1 MRARLKLFCI
11 VTALVAIAASP
22 SVAAPVQW
30 WSIVQNN
37 TTHVCSVVRDH
48 AGWMGGAPV
57 GHFPTF
63 QQAVDGLS
71 PMKRNGVCK

>member
-1 MRARLKLFCI
+1 MRALLTLLSI
-11 VTALVAIAASP
+11 VTVSVV
-22 SVAAPVQW
+22 VAAPPGVAAAAQW

-37 TTHVCSVVRDH
+37 ATHVCSVVRDH
-48 AGWMGGAPV
+48 GGWMGGAPV

-63 QQAVDGLS
+63 QQAVDGLL

>member
-1 MRARLKLFCI
+1 MNGLLRIVCI
-11 VTALVAIAASP
+11 VTASFAIAGPAS
-22 SVAAPVQW
+22 AAVPAQW

-37 TTHVCSVVRDH
+37 TTHVCSVMRDH
-48 AGWMGGAPV
+48 PGWMGGAPV

-63 QQAVDGLS
+63 QQAVDGLL